1 MWVSKGLFYH
11 RHFVSSAHGPYSSH
25 DAMPISK
32 YSIIS
37 KLGHFPEAMPT
48 SCVPHPF
55 WSSFFVIDASSF
67 YVVLDGRYD
76 CIGWQP

>member
-1 MWVSKGLFYH
+1 
-11 RHFVSSAHGPYSSH
+11 
-25 DAMPISK
+25 MPISK